1 MKKKIIEKTL
11 FCCQWQSKLES
22 RAKILFIYLFIFKNK
37 VAVLRVQLIT
47 YITLSQQNLGSKL
60 LKIYKK
66 VMSFVGL
73 NKNQLRLAT

>member
-1 MKKKIIEKTL
+1 M
-11 FCCQWQSKLES
+11 QSKLES
-22 RAKILFIYLFIFKNK
+22 RAEDFIYLFIFKNE
-37 VAVLRVQLIT
+37 VAVLRVQLVT

-73 NKNQLRLAT
+73 NKNQLKLAA

>member
-11 FCCQWQSKLES
+11 FCYQWQSKLES

-47 YITLSQQNLGSKL
+47 YITLSQ
-60 LKIYKK
+60 
-66 VMSFVGL
+66 
-73 NKNQLRLAT
+73 